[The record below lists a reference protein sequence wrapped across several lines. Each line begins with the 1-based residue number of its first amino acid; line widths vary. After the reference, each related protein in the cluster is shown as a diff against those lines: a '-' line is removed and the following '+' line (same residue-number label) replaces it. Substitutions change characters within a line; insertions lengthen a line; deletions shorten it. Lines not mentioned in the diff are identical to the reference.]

1 MNDGTFWNL
10 AKKDEKT
17 VDLYIYSQ
25 VNERYGEEDKAVS
38 AEDFRNQ
45 LAAAGDIDI
54 IRIYINSNGGS
65 VKEGIAIYSQ
75 LMRHNAKKIVYID
88 GFACSIASVIAMCGD
103 EVHMSNCSTMV
114 IHNAMSIAWGN
125 AEELRHEADILDT
138 ITANIRNAYMD
149 KSNGK
154 IDFQKL
160 TEMMDAETAL
170 GAADCLQY
178 GFIDV
183 IDKKEKDSGK
193 AEPKPPEKNVADQI
207 FGSIYNKTI
216 EKIRL

>member
-1 MNDGTFWNL
+1 
-10 AKKDEKT
+10 
-17 VDLYIYSQ
+17 
-25 VNERYGEEDKAVS
+25 
-38 AEDFRNQ
+38 
-45 LAAAGDIDI
+45 
-54 IRIYINSNGGS
+54 
-65 VKEGIAIYSQ
+65 
-75 LMRHNAKKIVYID
+75 
-88 GFACSIASVIAMCGD
+88 
-103 EVHMSNCSTMV
+103 MSNCSTMM

-138 ITANIRNAYMD
+138 ITANIKNAYMD

-170 GAADCLQY
+170 SAADCLQY
-178 GFIDV
+178 GFVDV

-193 AEPKPPEKNVADQI
+193 SESKPPEKNVADQI

>member
-160 TEMMDAETAL
+160 TEMMAL